1 MELQCSLDAT
11 DEPISDDA
19 GDFCEETEPTA
30 QRGLGTNPKF
40 SEKKI
45 ERSLNYYRYSRTT
58 TGTLIKRG

>member
-30 QRGLGTNPKF
+30 QRGLGTNPKDG
-40 SEKKI
+40 K
-45 ERSLNYYRYSRTT
+45 
-58 TGTLIKRG
+58 LIDDKHPYCCKHHNPR